1 MRLLALPNVN
11 KNTHH
16 IKGGSG
22 SYIKLL
28 ANETAGVGLT
38 FPDKLYLKPQNWN
51 TMISD
56 LNIAFSEEICNFSY
70 EYVWYLVQALFEY

>member
-38 FPDKLYLKPQNWN
+38 FPDKLYLKPQN
-51 TMISD
+51 
-56 LNIAFSEEICNFSY
+56 
-70 EYVWYLVQALFEY
+70 